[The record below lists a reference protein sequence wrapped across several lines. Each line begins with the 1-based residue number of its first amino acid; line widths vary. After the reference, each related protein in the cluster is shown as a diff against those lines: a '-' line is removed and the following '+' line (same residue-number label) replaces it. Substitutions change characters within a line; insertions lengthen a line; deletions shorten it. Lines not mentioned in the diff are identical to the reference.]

1 MPISLAG
8 KAIVGLVAIGALGA
22 FKLAPP
28 DTRGQTVLLERLA
41 NRIDRAQSIAPQTS
55 KVLSDMLNEIRRQ
68 PASNDRASDLETR
81 RQLAIAR
88 IERVLQTKL
97 TSRSEPEPQSSPVAR
112 K

>member
-8 KAIVGLVAIGALGA
+8 KAIVGLIAIGILGA
-22 FKLAPP
+22 FRLAQP

-41 NRIDRAQSIAPQTS
+41 NRIDRAQNIAPQTN
-55 KVLSDMLNEIRRQ
+55 KVLSDMLVEIRRQ
-68 PASNDRASDLETR
+68 PASNDRTSDIETR

-97 TSRSEPEPQSSPVAR
+97 TSQ
-112 K
+112 